1 MSYIGS
7 TPTTQSF
14 ISGTDYFNGTGSQTA
29 FTLSRNVA
37 SVNDVE
43 AVVNNVVQRPNDA
56 YTISGTTITFTSAP
70 SAGTSNIY
78 VRYLSTTTQSITPSQ
93 NTVSYSTLN
102 TDMQSGGYASNFK
115 NRLINGNMTID
126 QRNAGASV
134 TPASGTYNNYC
145 VDRFPF
151 STDGGGGRIT
161 AQQSSTVPAGFSNS
175 LSLTVQTVDSS
186 IGSGDQYWLEQR
198 IEGNNV
204 ADMGFGT
211 ANASTFTLSFWVRS
225 SVTGTYSISL
235 RSTVGSARSYVATY
249 VINAANTW
257 EQKTITVAGDTSGTW
272 VTTNSTGLQVLWDLG
287 SGSNFQ
293 GTAGSWQ
300 TANLYRT
307 SGSVNWISNSGATF
321 FLTGVQLEKGSTATS
336 FDYRP
341 YGTELALCQRYYQ
354 QSKASLSVASGS
366 NEVRGMIPLRT
377 QLRAEPSLGKTSGSF
392 KFGDMVSYAGQSSST
407 PTIGETNNDL
417 HVSFVLAGLSG
428 MTTYRTYKHETES
441 SFPALFTMSAEL

>member
-1 MSYIGS
+1 MTMQI
-7 TPTTQSF
+7 
-14 ISGTDYFNGTGSQTA
+14 NGTSGLV
-29 FTLSRNVA
+29 F
-37 SVNDVE
+37 
-43 AVVNNVVQRPNDA
+43 NDA
-56 YTISGTTITFTSAP
+56 STQNTSAFF
-70 SAGTSNIY
+70 
-78 VRYLSTTTQSITPSQ
+78 
-93 NTVSYSTLN
+93 
-102 TDMQSGGYASNFK
+102 GGLGFR
-115 NRLINGNMTID
+115 NRIINGAMMID

-341 YGTELALCQRYYQ
+341 YGTEELLCQRYGLRVEQ
-354 QSKASLSVASGS
+354 QQNTGDVCGSGS
-366 NEVRGMIPLRT
+366 NTNVRFIFPTTMRT
-377 QLRAEPSLGKTSGSF
+377 APTASLITAGSWIVGNGYSANYTASSASILAQALTTGGGRVNIGGFAGFGSNFFVSGTDSVGTAVMF
-392 KFGDMVSYAGQSSST
+392 
-407 PTIGETNNDL
+407 
-417 HVSFVLAGLSG
+417 
-428 MTTYRTYKHETES
+428 
-441 SFPALFTMSAEL
+441 MSAEL

>member
-1 MSYIGS
+1 MTVSI
-7 TPTTQSF
+7 
-14 ISGTDYFNGTGSQTA
+14 NGTSGLV
-29 FTLSRNVA
+29 F
-37 SVNDVE
+37 
-43 AVVNNVVQRPNDA
+43 NDA
-56 YTISGTTITFTSAP
+56 
-70 SAGTSNIY
+70 
-78 VRYLSTTTQSITPSQ
+78 STQATAAT
-93 NTVSYSTLN
+93 
-102 TDMQSGGYASNFK
+102 GFGFK
-115 NRLINGNMTID
+115 NRIINGAMMID

-134 TPASGTYNNYC
+134 TPASGTYNNFC

-161 AQQSSTVPAGFSNS
+161 AQQSTTVPAGFSNS

-225 SVTGTYSISL
+225 SVTGTYAVSF
-235 RSTVGSARSYVATY
+235 RSTAGSARSYVATY

-272 VTTNSTGLQVLWDLG
+272 ATNTSTGLQVLFDLG

-321 FLTGVQLEKGSTATS
+321 YITGVQLEKGSTATS

-341 YGTELALCQRYYQ
+341 YGTELALCQRYYAETTNDAVYAIVAQ
-354 QSKASLSVASGS
+354 GQWNGSVASAVALYPQEMRAVPTVTALGTNAGS
-366 NEVRGMIPLRT
+366 WYVQQGQTGIST
-377 QLRAEPSLGKTSGSF
+377 GSTTF
-392 KFGDMVSYAGQSSST
+392 ANSWGGA
-407 PTIGETNNDL
+407 TNRRSAWLDFSN
-417 HVSFVLAGLSG
+417 LSG
-428 MTTYRTYKHETES
+428 GVSNAALTVMRNNQSTSNRNGCL
-441 SFPALFTMSAEL
+441 SFNAEL

>member
-354 QSKASLSVASGS
+354 EFGNGVNNFSMGMALNDSANGIRYGWLYLPIVVAFRVVPTITGSGLNSTSFTLGGLSMASNGNINLGAIQVGVTGGS
-366 NEVRGMIPLRT
+366 NT
-377 QLRAEPSLGKTSGSF
+377 
-392 KFGDMVSYAGQSSST
+392 GQSVIQGT
-407 PTIGETNNDL
+407 K
-417 HVSFVLAGLSG
+417 V
-428 MTTYRTYKHETES
+428 
-441 SFPALFTMSAEL
+441 TMSAEL